1 MTNKEYL
8 SDRIWT
14 REFVLL
20 FLYHFIIMFSM
31 YVSIVTI
38 GNFAIENFDASAST
52 AGLVASIFIVGVLI
66 GRAVSGHQ
74 VNRIGARKIM
84 YIGTVLFFL
93 TYGLYFVEGGLA
105 LLIAAR
111 LLNGFATGVVST
123 SLNTLATISVPE
135 NRRGEGISYFSLSFV
150 LGSAVGPFLGFLLL
164 EIMSFNTM
172 LILVLA
178 AVLIVALMTPLV
190 KINNISRDYKPETGR
205 FKMIDRKALPM
216 GFSVLFMGLAYASIL
231 SFLNLYAI
239 EVNLITAASFFFLVY
254 SAVVMLTRPV
264 TGRILDQKGANIV
277 LYPTFIFMAIG
288 FYILGNSTTS
298 FVMLLAGAL
307 IGLGFGNF
315 QSIAQTLSV
324 NLADKENVGL
334 ATSTYFIMLEVGL
347 GFGPFFLGFLVPS
360 LGYGGLYQFLVLSIM
375 AAMVVFYFVY
385 GRHESRGRSAEKM
398 EENIVD

>member
-1 MTNKEYL
+1 MGKARDL
-8 SDRIWT
+8 SEKIWT
-14 REFVLL
+14 KEFIII
-20 FLYHFIIMFSM
+20 FFYHFIVMFSM

-38 GNFAIENFDASAST
+38 GNFAIENFNASAST
-52 AGLVASIFIVGVLI
+52 AGLVASIFIVGVLA
-66 GRAVSGHQ
+66 GRAISGYQ
-74 VNRIGARKIM
+74 VNRLGARKIM

-93 TYGLYFVEGGLA
+93 TYGLYFIDGGLI

-111 LLNGFATGVVST
+111 FLNGFATGLIST
-123 SLNTLATISVPE
+123 ALNTLATISVPE

-172 LILVLA
+172 LILVLI
-178 AVLIVALMTPLV
+178 AVFIVALMTPMV
-190 KINNISRDYKPETGR
+190 RTNNITRDYKPEAGKFR
-205 FKMIDRKALPM
+205 MIDRDALPM

-239 EVNLITAASFFFLVY
+239 EVNLVTAASFFFLVY
-254 SAVVMLTRPV
+254 SAVVMLTRPL
-264 TGRILDQKGANIV
+264 TGKMMDQKGANIV

-288 FYILGNSTTS
+288 FYVLGNSTTG

-315 QSIAQTLSV
+315 QSIAQTVCV
-324 NLADKENVGL
+324 NLADRDNVGL

-360 LGYGGLYQFLVLSIM
+360 LGYGGLYQSLVISIL
-375 AAMVVFYFVY
+375 VGLVIFYFVY
-385 GRHESRGRSAEKM
+385 GRHESRSRSAGKAE
-398 EENIVD
+398 

>member
-1 MTNKEYL
+1 MGKARNL
-8 SDRIWT
+8 SEKIWT
-14 REFVLL
+14 KEFIII
-20 FLYHFIIMFSM
+20 FFYHFIVMFSM

-38 GNFAIENFDASAST
+38 GNFAIENFNASAST
-52 AGLVASIFIVGVLI
+52 AGLVASIFIVGVLA
-66 GRAVSGHQ
+66 GRAISGYQ
-74 VNRIGARKIM
+74 VNRLGARKIM

-93 TYGLYFVEGGLA
+93 TYGLYFIDGGLI

-111 LLNGFATGVVST
+111 FLNGFATGLIST
-123 SLNTLATISVPE
+123 ALNTLATISVPE

-172 LILVLA
+172 LILVLI
-178 AVLIVALMTPLV
+178 AVFIVALMTPMV
-190 KINNISRDYKPETGR
+190 RTNNITRNYKPEAGKFR
-205 FKMIDRKALPM
+205 MIDRDALPM

-239 EVNLITAASFFFLVY
+239 EVNLVTAASFFFLVY
-254 SAVVMLTRPV
+254 SAVVMLTRPL
-264 TGRILDQKGANIV
+264 TGKMMDQKGANIV

-288 FYILGNSTTS
+288 FYVLGNSTTG
-298 FVMLLAGAL
+298 FIMLLAGAL

-315 QSIAQTLSV
+315 QSIAQTVCV
-324 NLADKENVGL
+324 NLADRDNVGL

-360 LGYGGLYQFLVLSIM
+360 LGYGGLYQSLVISIL
-375 AAMVVFYFVY
+375 VGLVIFYFVY
-385 GRHESRGRSAEKM
+385 GRHESRSRSAEKA
-398 EENIVD
+398 E

>member
-1 MTNKEYL
+1 
-8 SDRIWT
+8 
-14 REFVLL
+14 
-20 FLYHFIIMFSM
+20 
-31 YVSIVTI
+31 
-38 GNFAIENFDASAST
+38 
-52 AGLVASIFIVGVLI
+52 GV
-66 GRAVSGHQ
+66 
-74 VNRIGARKIM
+74 
-84 YIGTVLFFL
+84 
-93 TYGLYFVEGGLA
+93 
-105 LLIAAR
+105 
-111 LLNGFATGVVST
+111 ATGVIST
-123 SLNTLATISVPE
+123 ALATLATISVPE
-135 NRRGEGISYFSLSFV
+135 SRRGEGISYFSLRFV
-150 LGSAVGPFLGFLLL
+150 LGSAVRPFLGLLLL
-164 EIMSFNTM
+164 EVMSYSTM

-178 AVLIVALMTPLV
+178 AVLIVALMIPLV
-190 KINNISRDYKPETGR
+190 KINNISRAYKPEPGR
-205 FKMIDRKALPM
+205 LNMIDRTALTI
-216 GFSVLFMGLAYASIL
+216 GFSVLFTGLAYASIL
-231 SFLNLYAI
+231 SFLNLYPI
-239 EVNLITAASFFFLVY
+239 EFNLITAASFFFRVY

-264 TGRILDQKGANIV
+264 TGKILDQKGANIV

-375 AAMVVFYFVY
+375 AAMVIFYFVY

-398 EENIVD
+398 EENIV

>member
-1 MTNKEYL
+1 MGKARDL
-8 SDRIWT
+8 SEKIWT
-14 REFVLL
+14 KEFIII
-20 FLYHFIIMFSM
+20 FFYHFIVMFSM

-38 GNFAIENFDASAST
+38 GNFAIENFNASAST
-52 AGLVASIFIVGVLI
+52 AGLVASIFIVGVLA
-66 GRAVSGHQ
+66 GRAISGYQ
-74 VNRIGARKIM
+74 VNRLGARKIM

-93 TYGLYFVEGGLA
+93 TYGLYFIDGGLI

-111 LLNGFATGVVST
+111 FLNGFATGLIST
-123 SLNTLATISVPE
+123 ALNTLATISVPE

-172 LILVLA
+172 LILVLI
-178 AVLIVALMTPLV
+178 AVFIVALMTPMV
-190 KINNISRDYKPETGR
+190 RINNITRDYKPEAGKFR
-205 FKMIDRKALPM
+205 MIDRDALPM

-239 EVNLITAASFFFLVY
+239 EVNLVTAASFFFLVY
-254 SAVVMLTRPV
+254 SAVVMLTRPL
-264 TGRILDQKGANIV
+264 TGKMMDQKGANIV

-288 FYILGNSTTS
+288 FYVLGNSTTG

-315 QSIAQTLSV
+315 QSIAQTVCV
-324 NLADKENVGL
+324 NLADRDNVGL

-360 LGYGGLYQFLVLSIM
+360 LGYGGLYQSLVISIL
-375 AAMVVFYFVY
+375 VGLVIFYFVY
-385 GRHESRGRSAEKM
+385 GRHESRSRSAGKAE
-398 EENIVD
+398 

>member
-1 MTNKEYL
+1 MGKARNL
-8 SDRIWT
+8 SEKIWT
-14 REFVLL
+14 KEFIII
-20 FLYHFIIMFSM
+20 FFYHFIVMFSM

-38 GNFAIENFDASAST
+38 GNFAIENFNASAST
-52 AGLVASIFIVGVLI
+52 AGLVASIFIVGVLA
-66 GRAVSGHQ
+66 GRAISGYQ
-74 VNRIGARKIM
+74 VNRLGARKIM

-93 TYGLYFVEGGLA
+93 TYGLYFIDGGLI

-111 LLNGFATGVVST
+111 FLNGFATGLIST
-123 SLNTLATISVPE
+123 ALNTLATISVPE

-172 LILVLA
+172 LILVLI
-178 AVLIVALMTPLV
+178 AVFIVALMTPMV
-190 KINNISRDYKPETGR
+190 RTNNITRNYKPEAGKFR
-205 FKMIDRKALPM
+205 MIDRDALPM

-239 EVNLITAASFFFLVY
+239 EVNLVTAASFFFLVY
-254 SAVVMLTRPV
+254 SAVVMLTRPL
-264 TGRILDQKGANIV
+264 TGKMMDQKGANIV

-288 FYILGNSTTS
+288 FYVLGNSTTG

-315 QSIAQTLSV
+315 QSIAQTVCV
-324 NLADKENVGL
+324 NLADRDNVGL

-360 LGYGGLYQFLVLSIM
+360 LGYGGLYQSLVISIL
-375 AAMVVFYFVY
+375 VGLVIFYFVY
-385 GRHESRGRSAEKM
+385 GRHESRNRRVGKVE
-398 EENIVD
+398 

>member
-1 MTNKEYL
+1 MANSEHLT
-8 SDRIWT
+8 DRIWT
-14 REFVLL
+14 KEFIIL

-52 AGLVASIFIVGVLI
+52 AGLVASIFIVGVLA

-93 TYGLYFVEGGLA
+93 TYILYFIQGGLA

-111 LLNGFATGVVST
+111 LLNGFATGMVST
-123 SLNTLATISVPE
+123 ALNTLATISVPE

-164 EIMSFNTM
+164 EIMNFSTM
-172 LILVLA
+172 LILVVI
-178 AVLIVALMTPLV
+178 AVFIVALMTPAV
-190 KINNISRDYKPETGR
+190 KINNISREYKPEAGK
-205 FKMIDRKALPM
+205 FKMVDRNALPM
-216 GFSVLFMGLAYASIL
+216 GFSVLFMGLAYAAIL

-239 EVNLITAASFFFLVY
+239 EVDLVTAASFFFLVY
-254 SAVVMLTRPV
+254 SAVVMLTRPL
-264 TGRILDQKGANIV
+264 TGKILDQKGANIV

-288 FYILGNSTTS
+288 FYVLGSSTTG
-298 FVMLLAGAL
+298 FAMLLAGAL

-315 QSIAQTLSV
+315 QSIAQTVCV
-324 NLADKENVGL
+324 NLANRDNVGL

-360 LGYGGLYQFLVLSIM
+360 LGYGGLYQFLVVSILLGL
-375 AAMVVFYFVY
+375 VIFYFVY
-385 GRHESRGRSAEKM
+385 GRHERRNHQTK
-398 EENIVD
+398 I

>member
-1 MTNKEYL
+1 
-8 SDRIWT
+8 
-14 REFVLL
+14 
-20 FLYHFIIMFSM
+20 M

-38 GNFAIENFDASAST
+38 GNFAIENFNASAST
-52 AGLVASIFIVGVLI
+52 AGLVASIFIVGVLA

-84 YIGTVLFFL
+84 YIGTVLFFV
-93 TYGLYFVEGGLA
+93 TYGLYFIEGGLA

-111 LLNGFATGVVST
+111 LLNGFATGVIST

-164 EIMSFNTM
+164 EVMSFNTL
-172 LILVLA
+172 LILVMI
-178 AVLIVALMTPLV
+178 AVLIVALMTPAV
-190 KINNISRDYKPETGR
+190 KINNISRDYKPETGKFR
-205 FKMIDRKALPM
+205 MIDRKALPM
-216 GFSVLFMGLAYASIL
+216 GFSVLFMGLAYAAIL

-264 TGRILDQKGANIV
+264 TGKILDQKGANIV
-277 LYPTFIFMAIG
+277 LYPTFIFMGIG
-288 FYILGNSTTS
+288 FYLLGNSTTS
-298 FVMLLAGAL
+298 FLMLFAGAL

-375 AAMVVFYFVY
+375 AAMVILYFVY
-385 GRHESRGRSAEKM
+385 GRHESRSKRRSAENI

>member
-1 MTNKEYL
+1 MGKARNL
-8 SDRIWT
+8 SEKIWT
-14 REFVLL
+14 KEFIII
-20 FLYHFIIMFSM
+20 FFYHFIVMFSM

-38 GNFAIENFDASAST
+38 GNFAIENFNASAST
-52 AGLVASIFIVGVLI
+52 AGLVASIFIVGVLA
-66 GRAVSGHQ
+66 GRAISGYQ
-74 VNRIGARKIM
+74 VNRLGARKIM

-93 TYGLYFVEGGLA
+93 TYGLYFIDGGLV

-111 LLNGFATGVVST
+111 FLNGFATGLIST
-123 SLNTLATISVPE
+123 ALNTLATISVPE

-172 LILVLA
+172 LILVLI
-178 AVLIVALMTPLV
+178 AVFIVALMTPMVRL
-190 KINNISRDYKPETGR
+190 NNITRDYKPEAGKFR
-205 FKMIDRKALPM
+205 MIDRDALPM

-239 EVNLITAASFFFLVY
+239 EVNLVTAASFFFLVY
-254 SAVVMLTRPV
+254 SAVVMLTRPL
-264 TGRILDQKGANIV
+264 TGKMMDQKGANIV

-288 FYILGNSTTS
+288 FYVLGNSTTG
-298 FVMLLAGAL
+298 FIMLLAGAL

-315 QSIAQTLSV
+315 QSIAQTVCV
-324 NLADKENVGL
+324 NLADRDNVGL

-360 LGYGGLYQFLVLSIM
+360 LGYGGLYQSLVISIL
-375 AAMVVFYFVY
+375 VGLVIFYFVY
-385 GRHESRGRSAEKM
+385 GRHESRNRRV
-398 EENIVD
+398 ENLE